1 MLNFLRVQMKIKTIL
16 PLFLFVLFSACQ
28 SNKQDAPKSE
38 DEELVDDLLKRQ
50 QEKSDSAKKALGIE

>member
-1 MLNFLRVQMKIKTIL
+1 LFSFLRVQMKIKTIL
-16 PLFLFVLFSACQ
+16 PLFLIVAFSACQ
-28 SNKQDAPKSE
+28 SNQQNTPKSE